1 MKIHDKI
8 RALRTS
14 KGWTQDKMAE
24 LLHLSLNGYA
34 NIERG
39 DTEMTISRLEQI
51 AKIFDMNYLD
61 LLNMGEKNN
70 GIYFSG
76 NHNSNTYQI
85 NGDGAAL
92 AAEIEKLKTENIYL
106 KEKIVLL
113 ENTVADLREIIAIS
127 KSKS

>member
-1 MKIHDKI
+1 MKLHDKI

-51 AKIFDMNYLD
+51 AKIFDMTYLD

-70 GIYFSG
+70 GIYFSANNQNG
-76 NHNSNTYQI
+76 ANYQI

-127 KSKS
+127 KSK

>member
-1 MKIHDKI
+1 
-8 RALRTS
+8 
-14 KGWTQDKMAE
+14 MAQ
-24 LLHLSLNGYA
+24 LLHLSLNEYS
-34 NIERG
+34 NIEHG
-39 DTEMTISRLEQI
+39 GAEMTISRLEPI
-51 AKIFDMNYLD
+51 AKIFDMTYLD

-76 NHNSNTYQI
+76 NNQNGANYQI
-85 NGDGAAL
+85 NGDGAVL
-92 AAEIEKLKTENIYL
+92 SAEIEKLKTENIYL